1 MKSYSEMNITFFFWG
16 GGCHIYNIFAFHIN
30 CCLFFFFLGGGV
42 VLVLCPCESHVSE
55 VQCCVI
61 LVLSTVVNVLM

>member
-1 MKSYSEMNITFFFWG
+1 MYMFKDAHAISSVRDHKIHVLRIVSVLV
-16 GGCHIYNIFAFHIN
+16 C
-30 CCLFFFFLGGGV
+30 FFFFGGGGF